1 MHGPRWGGGAG
12 GSKRPLFDNGRESSA
27 SQAGLSQGTLGSC
40 VVSTGRSAV
49 VPPVSVLLRVQG
61 GSGRGAVIPR
71 GPGTSFDE
79 AEQRRLIAVAV
90 SGVDGPVGEAVSCR
104 EPEPLAVTIVESSCR
119 LAKSVGR
126 SAMVGS
132 LQRCS
137 SRENV
142 GVSVLVG
149 ADV

>member
-1 MHGPRWGGGAG
+1 M
-12 GSKRPLFDNGRESSA
+12 S
-27 SQAGLSQGTLGSC
+27 
-40 VVSTGRSAV
+40 VS
-49 VPPVSVLLRVQG
+49 LLVHR

-79 AEQRRLIAVAV
+79 SEQRRLVGVAV
-90 SGVDGPVGEAVSCR
+90 SGVDGPVGETVPCR
-104 EPEPLAVTIVESSCR
+104 EPEPLAAMIVESSCR

-126 SAMVGS
+126 SAMVGK

>member
-12 GSKRPLFDNGRESSA
+12 GSKQHLFDNGSESSA
-27 SQAGLSQGTLGSC
+27 SQAGLSQGTLDSC

-49 VPPVSVLLRVQG
+49 VPPVSVSLRVQG

-71 GPGTSFDE
+71 GPGTPFDE
-79 AEQRRLIAVAV
+79 SEQRLLVGVAV
-90 SGVDGPVGEAVSCR
+90 SGVDGPVGEVVSCR

-119 LAKSVGR
+119 LSKYVGR
-126 SAMVGS
+126 SAMVGE

-142 GVSVLVG
+142 GVSVLV
-149 ADV
+149 DLEV